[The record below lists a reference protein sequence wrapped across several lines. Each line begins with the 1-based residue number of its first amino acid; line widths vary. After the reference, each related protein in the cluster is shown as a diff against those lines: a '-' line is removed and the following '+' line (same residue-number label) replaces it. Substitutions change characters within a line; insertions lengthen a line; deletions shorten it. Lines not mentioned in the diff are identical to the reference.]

1 MGASFRKIEQIIA
14 LAGCD
19 LLTIAPDLL
28 TKLSSAPAFS
38 ERALS
43 PEKAKSLS
51 IEKQPLDHKSFLWEH
66 NAEAM
71 AVEKLSDGIRR
82 FDADARK
89 LEAAVLGMLKAKKAA

>member
-1 MGASFRKIEQIIA
+1 MGASFRKIGQIIA

-28 TKLSSAPAFS
+28 SKLGSAPSFS

-51 IEKQPLDHKSFLWEH
+51 IEKTPLDHKSFLWAH
-66 NAEAM
+66 NADAM
-71 AVEKLSDGIRR
+71 AVDKLSDGIRK

-89 LEAAVLGMLKAKKAA
+89 LELLVNGLLNSKRAA